1 MRAARIVP
9 ILAALAAA
17 GCGGSQDAAGGS
29 PAQSRPLSDRLVDLG
44 KKPPLVNALDVDPA
58 TGDYLL
64 TTNRGFWRID
74 PESDEVEQLRGTVTS
89 GRRSSTVGTFLEIQV
104 TGPGELLGSGHP
116 DTKDEL
122 PPYLGLMESSDG
134 GESWSIISRLGSADL
149 HKIVL
154 KHDRMYAFDAV
165 LGAILVSEDGGRT
178 FTEHFTPRS
187 LVIDFE
193 VDPEDPD
200 RIFAST
206 ERELLRSE
214 DGGDGWRPVERAEG
228 IRMVWTAPDAFFRAE
243 RDGAV
248 SRSRDGGG
256 SWEPIGSVP
265 GEPYKFKAL
274 GTEELLLA
282 LSDGTVVH
290 TRDGGRTWEETFR
303 P

>member
-1 MRAARIVP
+1 VP
-9 ILAALAAA
+9 ILAALVAAAA
-17 GCGGSQDAAGGS
+17 GCGDSAGSGTGGTPAA
-29 PAQSRPLSDRLVDLG
+29 SRPLSDRLVDLD

-74 PESDEVEQLRGTVTS
+74 PKTDEVEQLRGDVTA
-89 GRRSSTVGTFLEIQV
+89 GRRASTVGTFLEILV

-116 DTKDEL
+116 DTKDQL
-122 PPYLGLMESSDG
+122 PPYLGVIESSDG
-134 GESWSIISRLGSADL
+134 GENWSVISRLGSADL

-165 LGAILVSEDGGRT
+165 LGAILISDDGGRT
-178 FTEHFTPRS
+178 FSEHFTPRS

-206 ERELLRSE
+206 DRELLRSE
-214 DGGDGWRPVERAEG
+214 DGGDGWRPVDRADG

-243 RDGAV
+243 RDGSV

-256 SWEPIGSVP
+256 SWEPVGSVP

-274 GTEELLLA
+274 GNEELLLA